1 MRRDQPYTYTK
12 RQPGNLDAWR
22 IGEACSAASKA
33 SAGDHIDRGL
43 VLLRELERKGFAIIP
58 LDPDRNGY

>member
-1 MRRDQPYTYTK
+1 MSRDSAYTYTG

-33 SAGDHIDRGL
+33 SAGDYIDRGL
-43 VLLRELERKGFAIIP
+43 VLLRELEAKGFAVLP
-58 LDPDRNGY
+58 LDPARNGY